1 MKKTLV
7 LFCFIASMQTAFAQS
22 TDSLFLKYSAAKSDS
37 LRYEA
42 ILAVYKTYSEGDPL
56 IFLKA
61 SEKFL
66 AYCQTNKDKIGES
79 LATSTIG
86 FCYRGLGN
94 TTRSLEYSIKGFEI
108 GIETGNEI
116 SLAVAKA
123 ILAHCYKDT
132 RE

>member
-1 MKKTLV
+1 M
-7 LFCFIASMQTAFAQS
+7 
-22 TDSLFLKYSAAKSDS
+22 
-37 LRYEA
+37 
-42 ILAVYKTYSEGDPL
+42 
-56 IFLKA
+56 
-61 SEKFL
+61 

-116 SLAVAKA
+116 ALAVAKA

-132 RE
+132 REYQQSIKYYLAVLEIGERVKTRK

>member
-66 AYCQTNKDKIGES
+66 AYSS
-79 LATSTIG
+79 LLNLFALIICVLSYVEYLNEKLKAYYNSTS
-86 FCYRGLGN
+86 FP
-94 TTRSLEYSIKGFEI
+94 
-108 GIETGNEI
+108 
-116 SLAVAKA
+116 
-123 ILAHCYKDT
+123 
-132 RE
+132 